1 MVNGKSQMPNSFSL
15 TNLLSPSPF
24 PFTLSIM
31 FRILRYIVYT
41 ISGIILGGLLFEA
54 ATLPHVGTLA
64 TENPATTSMIETR
77 IRQAQENGQQPKRVQ
92 IWAPLEKISPQLQ
105 RAVLAGEDT
114 NFATHHGFDYDAIQH
129 AWDQAQKEADK
140 EAKQEGENDSWLPNL
155 PDFKRGAS
163 TISQQLAKNLYL
175 SSERSFMRKGQE
187 VIITYFME
195 RNLSKRRILELYLN
209 VIEWGDGIYGAEAAS
224 QYYFHKPAANLNARE
239 AAFLSAMI
247 PNPRTVFN
255 PQVNPKRV
263 ARRQRII
270 LRLMPGVK
278 MPQGTG

>member
-1 MVNGKSQMPNSFSL
+1 MW
-15 TNLLSPSPF
+15 
-24 PFTLSIM
+24 
-31 FRILRYIVYT
+31 RALRYTLYAIT
-41 ISGIILGGLLFEA
+41 GIALGGLAFE
-54 ATLPHVGTLA
+54 VGTLPSVSA
-64 TENPATTSMIETR
+64 LRDQNPATSSMIETR
-77 IRQAQENGQQPKRVQ
+77 NREARDSGATPKRVQ
-92 IWAPLEKISPQLQ
+92 IWMPLEKISPQLQ

-114 NFATHHGFDYDAIQH
+114 NFATHHGFDYEAIQR
-129 AWDQAQKEADK
+129 AYDQAQKDAEK
-140 EAKQEGENDSWLPNL
+140 EAKQEGENDSWMPNL

-175 SSERSFMRKGQE
+175 SSQRSFVRKGE
-187 VIITYFME
+187 EAIITYFME
-195 RNLSKRRILELYLN
+195 RNLSKHRILEIYLN

-270 LRLMPGVK
+270 LRGMPSVR

>member
-1 MVNGKSQMPNSFSL
+1 
-15 TNLLSPSPF
+15 
-24 PFTLSIM
+24 M
-31 FRILRYIVYT
+31 FRAIRYIFYA
-41 ISGIILGGLLFEA
+41 ISGMVLGGLIFEA
-54 ATLPHVGTLA
+54 VSLPRVGALA
-64 TENPATTSMIETR
+64 NENPATTSMIETR
-77 IRQAQENGQQPKRVQ
+77 IREAERNGQQPKRVQ
-92 IWAPLEKISPQLQ
+92 IWVPLEKISPQLQ

-114 NFATHHGFDYDAIQH
+114 NFATHHGFDYDAIQR

-140 EAKQEGENDSWLPNL
+140 EAKQEGDNDSWLPNL
-155 PDFKRGAS
+155 PDYKRGAS

-187 VIITYFME
+187 AIITYFME
-195 RNLSKRRILELYLN
+195 RNLSKHRILELYLN

-224 QYYFHKPAANLNARE
+224 QYYFHKPAASLNTRE

-255 PQVNPKRV
+255 PQIDPKRV

-270 LRLMPGVK
+270 LKLMPGVK
-278 MPQGTG
+278 MPPGTG